1 MSTVASDSTPVL
13 HLIVDEVRREC
24 DDVLTLSLIDSAGE
38 DLPVW
43 EAGAHIDIHLPGD
56 MIRQYSLHS
65 DPGDRSRYE
74 VAVLRD
80 PNSRGGSQYIHN
92 EVKKGETLTTS
103 HPRNNFPLKPAD
115 EYLFI
120 AGGIGITPMLPM
132 IRTAES
138 QQRPHRLIYAGRSRT
153 KMAFVEQLG
162 DQDNVQFCVSDEG
175 TRMNVDDLLDSHLG
189 PGVHIYSCGPQR
201 LLEALTSRTGELRL
215 SKQLHVEHFSGTAV
229 ELDPNAEVAFEVEL
243 SRSGKTLTVAP
254 DQTILDAVLACGIK
268 ASNSCA
274 EGVCGSCETTVL
286 EGEVDHR
293 DQILDEDEQAEN
305 DVMMICC
312 SRARSARLVLD
323 L

>member
-1 MSTVASDSTPVL
+1 MSTVASDSTSVL

-24 DDVLTLSLIDSAGE
+24 DDVLTLSLIDSTGE

-56 MIRQYSLHS
+56 LIRQYSLHS

-74 VAVLRD
+74 VAILRD
-80 PNSRGGSQYIHN
+80 PNSRGGSQYIHD
-92 EVKKGETLTTS
+92 EITKGATFTTS
-103 HPRNNFPLKPAD
+103 FPRNNFSLEPAD

-132 IRTAES
+132 MRAAAAR
-138 QQRPHRLIYAGRSRT
+138 QRPYRMIYAGRSRT

-162 DQDNVQFCVSDEG
+162 DQDNVQFCVSDED
-175 TRMNVDDLLDSHLG
+175 TRMNVDDLLGSQLD
-189 PGVHIYSCGPQR
+189 PGVHIYSCGPER
-201 LLEALTSRTGELRL
+201 LLDALAARCAELGL
-215 SKQLHVEHFSGTAV
+215 SKQLHAERFSGTAV
-229 ELDPNAEVAFEVEL
+229 ELDPNVEVAFEVEL

-254 DQTILDAVLACGIK
+254 DQTILDAVLAGGIK

-293 DQILDEDEQAEN
+293 DQILDEDEKAEN

-312 SRARSARLVLD
+312 SRAHSARLVLD